1 MKRLY
6 ILALTLLLALGVAV
20 AQSSSPSSSSS
31 PKRSKASTSTSPTDT
46 ATPTPSQNS
55 DTSSNSANPNAGANS
70 NGTPSSSPNPST
82 DAARIATNAGF
93 LLGNAHRCG
102 IPTDRVVK
110 AGQMIR
116 ELIHAAAKDSRE
128 QEDATEQFATLF
140 LATAL
145 PELGASKLVA
155 SCDNVTAEF
164 QKFERHR
171 VAGGASNKATGGTP
185 SPRFRLSD
193 GE

>member
-1 MKRLY
+1 MS
-6 ILALTLLLALGVAV
+6 LLGMTTAVFLIASSGASSGTTSLGTN
-20 AQSSSPSSSSS
+20 
-31 PKRSKASTSTSPTDT
+31 ST
-46 ATPTPSQNS
+46 
-55 DTSSNSANPNAGANS
+55 
-70 NGTPSSSPNPST
+70 T

-102 IPTDRVVK
+102 IATDRVVK

-116 ELIHAAAKDSRE
+116 ELIHAAAKDSKE

-171 VAGGASNKATGGTP
+171 VAGGASNKTTGGTP